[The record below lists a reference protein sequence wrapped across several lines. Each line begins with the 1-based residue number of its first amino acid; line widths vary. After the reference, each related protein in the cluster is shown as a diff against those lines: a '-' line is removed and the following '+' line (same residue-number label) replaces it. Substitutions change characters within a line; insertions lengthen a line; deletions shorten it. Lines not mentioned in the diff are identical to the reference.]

1 MIVRAANA
9 RPPPVPITPTRP
21 IFLRLCAAAASV
33 AALGGCSSWL
43 PGGDPIA
50 RWVPA
55 YRIDIQQGNVVT
67 REQID
72 KLKPGMTRMQVRDIL
87 GSPLIADPFHADR
100 WDYIF
105 TLDQPRKPL
114 QRRSVVLIFAGDT
127 LQDIEA
133 GELPTEREFI
143 ASIARSSGGVKAS
156 ALELTPEQVQA
167 LPRPP
172 KAEPASAPA
181 AADAPAGSPRSY
193 PPLEPS

>member
-1 MIVRAANA
+1 M
-9 RPPPVPITPTRP
+9 
-21 IFLRLCAAAASV
+21 FLRRCAAAAAV
-33 AALGGCSSWL
+33 AALGGCSSWF

-67 REQID
+67 REQVE

-87 GSPLIADPFHADR
+87 GSPLVADPFHGDR

-143 ASIARSSGGVKAS
+143 ASIARSSGGLKAS
-156 ALELTPEQVQA
+156 ALELTPEQAQA
-167 LPRPP
+167 LPKPP
-172 KAEPASAPA
+172 KAEPAAPA
-181 AADAPAGSPRSY
+181 PADAPAGALRSY